1 MKRTIGDQIRDRKI
15 ERGAKA
21 LREHQMAGRFTV
33 EWDKVPKGQRKKW
46 IDAATVV
53 LDAADTLDPPKS

>member
-33 EWDKVPKGQRKKW
+33 EWEKVPKSQRKKW
-46 IDAATVV
+46 IEAATAV
-53 LDAADTLDPPKS
+53 LEAAETIDPASS